1 MALMLALL
9 LLSPSS
15 CFLGLQGLTVWT
27 AAEEV
32 FVPVTL
38 GMGTKELDVFRALD
52 GSRLP
57 GEVRGAGFLGVPA
70 SLTFGE
76 RLHPLPLVTLPHRA

>member
-1 MALMLALL
+1 MFST
-9 LLSPSS
+9 LS
-15 CFLGLQGLTVWT
+15 T
-27 AAEEV
+27 AA
-32 FVPVTL
+32 
-38 GMGTKELDVFRALD
+38 GC
-52 GSRLP
+52 P